1 MSFSDSARNE
11 SSNTIWNRISG
22 LGVIKTVLQNSNDKP
37 QLIYK
42 HSHRCSICFLAKEEL
57 EKVAEELNSIA
68 DLYIVNVINQ
78 REVSNSIASKLEVR
92 HESPQVIILKNKKVV
107 WNGSHWSV
115 KGKEILKQLDN
126 I

>member
-22 LGVIKTVLQNSNDKP
+22 LGVIETVLQNSNDKP

-115 KGKEILKQLDN
+115 KGKEILKQLEN